1 MKNLKSLPG
10 LPQPVEVL
18 VRGAVV
24 LRPTACPPAF
34 RESYW
39 VLTDATFGTGD
50 TNPIHLPYEGLAPV
64 QGRFHHFRGCFW
76 LESLA
81 ANEALQVNR
90 SVLHP
95 GELVPMMTDQSVRI
109 GPNTFKVS
117 VVA

>member
-1 MKNLKSLPG
+1 MTLFVCGVSKI
-10 LPQPVEVL
+10 EVP
-18 VRGAVV
+18 VRGAIA

-39 VLTDATFGTGD
+39 VLTDATFGAAD
-50 TNPIHLPYEGLAPV
+50 TNPLHLPYEGLAPV

-76 LESLA
+76 LEAIA
-81 ANEALQVNR
+81 ANEAVQVNR

-95 GELVPMMTDQSVRI
+95 GELVPMMTDQTLRL

-117 VVA
+117 IVP